1 MEEYEVVNGA
11 LPLSDELNNLLEYIE
26 NDLSKDLP
34 TLTID
39 SNYFLLGVLSQRDC
53 DLYFRLNSCM
63 TSFAI
68 QNMYNTWYQVVS
80 SKAIAAVKPNRKPS
94 YDSKMK
100 EILVNAEREAKE
112 LNSDVITSEH
122 VFLSILSDVDES
134 NKIRKVFNKAGITY
148 GIMKNKVKE
157 GRPMD
162 DQEVTKVT
170 LPDGKKAEIHMI
182 KAKNLEEA
190 KEKMKKMMGGLNP
203 LDMLGDYPG
212 ASNKKQGKD
221 AYVNEYCTNLNKLA
235 QEGKIE
241 KLVGRDREVGE
252 IIRILG
258 RKKKNNAIL
267 VGGEGVG
274 KTAIGESIAWKIVH
288 GDVPEF
294 LLGKK
299 IVSLDMTAL
308 MAGTTLRGMFEE
320 RVKGILDNVRDNPDF
335 ILFMDNIGAILADKG
350 KNDFEISAML
360 SRALENGEIQVIGT
374 SDFNSYRK
382 TFDKDPSLARRFQ
395 KIMVEAPTAKESIE
409 ILRGLKNSYEE
420 YHKVKYSDEAIVAC
434 VNLAERYVSERN
446 LPDSAIDLMDEIGA
460 QKSLVQESDELKKL
474 RIGISDYDEIL
485 RTKKYENEEE
495 KEAIERE
502 KGEKI
507 QQYNDAKKSFDEQK
521 KNNPIEVTKED
532 ILEIVSVKTGI
543 PVNNLTSDD
552 KKKLSKMNER
562 IKEGV
567 VGQDEAIETI
577 CKALKRNR
585 IGLHK
590 GGCMYSA
597 IEIGKTGVG
606 KTLIAKKLAKELFGD
621 EKALVRFDMSEYSD
635 KVSVNKLIGSNPGY
649 VGYEEGGQLTEAIKN
664 KKHCVLLL
672 DEIEKADPEVYN
684 IFLQVL
690 DEGFLTDNSGM
701 RVDFSNVIVLFTS
714 NVGAKTAADFGRG
727 IGFKENE
734 EENTKRILTK
744 ELKNRFPP
752 EFLNRI
758 DDVIYFNSLTDDN
771 LKDIIKIEMNKL
783 SDNVVSIGHE
793 LEYGDDV
800 VEYLLAIVK
809 EEKEFGARPILR
821 AIQDN
826 IEDKITDAILDND
839 YESGHIFKISCCSD
853 KSEVVIA

>member
-182 KAKNLEEA
+182 KAKTLEEA
-190 KEKMKKMMGGLNP
+190 KEKMKKMMGGMNP

-460 QKSLVQESDELKKL
+460 QKSLVQESDELKEL
-474 RIGISDYDEIL
+474 RIDISDYDEIL
-485 RTKKYENEEE
+485 RTKKYENEKE
-495 KEAIERE
+495 KEVIERE

-714 NVGAKTAADFGRG
+714 NVGAKAAADFGRG

-839 YESGHIFKISCCSD
+839 YESGHVFKISCCSD